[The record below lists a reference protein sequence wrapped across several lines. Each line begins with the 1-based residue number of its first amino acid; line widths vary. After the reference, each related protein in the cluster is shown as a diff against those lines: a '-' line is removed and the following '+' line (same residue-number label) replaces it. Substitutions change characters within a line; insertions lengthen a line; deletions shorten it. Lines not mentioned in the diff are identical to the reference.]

1 MNRIVNILLLIFLLF
16 FSVENI
22 SAQSS
27 PFQPV
32 ELLLEKSIYFD
43 FGKYEL
49 RPDAI
54 QTLQVLIDSCQEK
67 IGIEFKVEAHT
78 DHIGTGDNNLIL
90 SQKRSEA
97 VKAYLSENGL
107 GKFPIEATVYGEN
120 KPVADNESEAGR
132 QQNRRAIITVFHK
145 KKMTLVKGKVVDKKT
160 GDGILAK
167 VIFHTKTAKDSM
179 MTQSDGSFEKPV
191 EENTVLGVDIYKE
204 GYFFDTQ
211 MLRAKANNLAEI
223 TIPLAPI
230 AVGESV
236 AIKNL
241 YYVGNK
247 AILLKSSEPELPKVL
262 KFMQLNSKI
271 KIEIEGHINLPFRTP
286 EQMTKAQ
293 WDLSTNRAKLVYDFL
308 LENNI
313 SKERMSFQ
321 GYGNKF
327 MVYPKARDEKKQAM
341 NRRVEIKIISTD
353 VNEVAKQ

>member
-1 MNRIVNILLLIFLLF
+1 MFLKKILFCLLSLF
-16 FSVENI
+16 FIKNI
-22 SAQSS
+22 QAQSS

-32 ELLLEKSIYFD
+32 ELLLEESIYFD
-43 FGKYEL
+43 FGKHEL

-54 QTLQVLIDSCQEK
+54 QALRVLIDSCYQK

-78 DHIGTGDNNLIL
+78 DHIGTGENNLIL
-90 SQKRSEA
+90 SQKRSET
-97 VKAYLSENGL
+97 VKAFLAENGL
-107 GKFPIEATVYGEN
+107 GNFPIEATVYGEA
-120 KPVADNESEAGR
+120 KPIADNESEEGR

-145 KKMTLVKGKVVDKKT
+145 KKMTLVKGQVVDKKT

-179 MTQSDGSFEKPV
+179 MTQSDGSFEKAV

-211 MLRAKANNLAEI
+211 MMKAKANNIAEI
-223 TIPLAPI
+223 TIPLAPVE
-230 AVGESV
+230 VGESV

-241 YYVGNK
+241 YYVGNR

-271 KIEIEGHINLPFRTP
+271 KIEIEGHINLPFKTS
-286 EQMTKAQ
+286 EQMTPAQ
-293 WDLSTNRAKLVYDFL
+293 WDLSTNRAKLVFDYL

-313 SKERMSFQ
+313 SKERMSYQ

-327 MVYPKARDEKKQAM
+327 MVYPKARDERKQAM
-341 NRRVEIKIISTD
+341 NRRVEIKIIATD
-353 VNEVAKQ
+353 VNEIVDGK